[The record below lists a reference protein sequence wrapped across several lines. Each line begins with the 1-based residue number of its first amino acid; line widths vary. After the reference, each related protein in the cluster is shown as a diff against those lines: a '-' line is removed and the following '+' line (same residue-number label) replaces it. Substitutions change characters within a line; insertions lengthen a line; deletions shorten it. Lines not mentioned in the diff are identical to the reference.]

1 MSTATEKKVKA
12 PKAPKASK
20 AGKPANDVVYGVI
33 RTPVVTEKSTLQGQ
47 YNKVSFKVCVDATKT
62 EVKDAVETIWGVQV
76 TSVNTIR
83 MKGKVKRFRGY
94 LGRRNEFK
102 KAVVTLAEGQT
113 IDVMGG
119 IK

>member
-1 MSTATEKKVKA
+1 MTEAKVKKEKA
-12 PKAPKASK
+12 PKAA
-20 AGKPANDVVYGVI
+20 KPAKAKAAVSDVVYGII

-47 YNKVSFKVCVDATKT
+47 YNKVSFKVSVDATKT
-62 EVKDAVETIWGVQV
+62 EVKDAVESIWGVKV
-76 TSVNTIR
+76 TNVNTIR
-83 MKGKVKRFRGY
+83 MQGKVKRFRGY